1 MEINKVEVILEK
13 VKKELSLSSFILGIV
28 LGGSRASGTA
38 NGNSDIDIGIYYDKD
53 VDYNQLNLIA
63 KKLDDNNR
71 ENLICHE
78 GEWGEWGNFGGWL
91 QIDGYQVD
99 LIFRDIKRVENVIR
113 KTDRGEIKL
122 YYHMGHPH
130 SYIDLMYRGEL
141 AESKIL
147 YSREKYF
154 ENLKEQAQIYNE
166 NLQKEIIR
174 YFSFDIEFS
183 TMLIEKLRNKK
194 DTYYLMGNIFRIFS
208 SMNQIIFALNKK
220 WCLNEKKAV
229 LRIEN
234 FLIKPQDYSKK
245 IDKIVKNLV
254 DNPVIVLE
262 DIKKLYDEIKI
273 LIDKARV

>member
-1 MEINKVEVILEK
+1 
-13 VKKELSLSSFILGIV
+13 
-28 LGGSRASGTA
+28 
-38 NGNSDIDIGIYYDKD
+38 
-53 VDYNQLNLIA
+53 
-63 KKLDDNNR
+63 
-71 ENLICHE
+71 
-78 GEWGEWGNFGGWL
+78 
-91 QIDGYQVD
+91 
-99 LIFRDIKRVENVIR
+99 
-113 KTDRGEIKL
+113 
-122 YYHMGHPH
+122 MGHPH

>member
-1 MEINKVEVILEK
+1 
-13 VKKELSLSSFILGIV
+13 
-28 LGGSRASGTA
+28 
-38 NGNSDIDIGIYYDKD
+38 
-53 VDYNQLNLIA
+53 
-63 KKLDDNNR
+63 
-71 ENLICHE
+71 
-78 GEWGEWGNFGGWL
+78 
-91 QIDGYQVD
+91 
-99 LIFRDIKRVENVIR
+99 
-113 KTDRGEIKL
+113 
-122 YYHMGHPH
+122 MGHPH

-154 ENLKEQAQIYNE
+154 EKLKEQAQIYNE